1 LFGVKAQST
10 MGGADRTKQILK
22 SLLRLSVTAVLLWL
36 VLSRIDLQQVGRS
49 IKAAKWQFLIIVWLL
64 AILAFW
70 LRSVKMGFILKKQ
83 NCEVDSIKIFG
94 ASAVTMLYSLIMPGL
109 LSTGV
114 KWYILK
120 RHTGKGSNVFSSM
133 VYNQFIIFILVS
145 TTALIALIATNPAS
159 TWQLPAIC
167 SVMLALLTF
176 IYLSLLNRTFGPK
189 LTSRLSHILNYLSR
203 SLSDIGRR
211 ILEQLSVFQ
220 TSPLSFHLKILALEF
235 FCTTVVSTTIYIFAA
250 EAAGINV
257 PIMVLVW
264 QSAVVFML
272 GRLPISIAN
281 LGVREATLIGT
292 LALYKVDAS
301 SAFLMS
307 MIIFSN
313 AILMAVIGAVFQ
325 LYWVFHKPEEIT
337 RANINHKM
345 M

>member
-1 LFGVKAQST
+1 LCGVKARST

-22 SLLRLSVTAVLLWL
+22 FLLRLSVTAVLLWL

-49 IKAAKWQFLIIVWLL
+49 IKAARWQFLIIVWLL

-94 ASAVTMLYSLIMPGL
+94 ASSVTTLYSLIMPGL

-120 RHTGKGSNVFSSM
+120 QHTGKGSNVFSSM
-133 VYNQFIIFILVS
+133 VYNQFTVLILAS
-145 TTALIALIATNPAS
+145 ATALVALIATNPAG

-167 SVMLALLTF
+167 SVMLALLALVC
-176 IYLSLLNRTFGPK
+176 LSLLNRTIGPK
-189 LTSRLSHILNYLSR
+189 LTSRLSNILNNLPR
-203 SLSDIGRR
+203 LLSDNGKK

-220 TSPLSFHLKILALEF
+220 TSPWSFHLKILALEF
-235 FCTTVVSTTIYIFAA
+235 TIMTVVRTTIYIFAA
-250 EAAGINV
+250 EAARINV
-257 PIMVLVW
+257 PITVLVW

-292 LALYKVDAS
+292 LALYQVDAS

-313 AILMAVIGAVFQ
+313 VILMAVIGAIFQ
-325 LYWVFHKPEEIT
+325 LYWIFQKSGKN
-337 RANINHKM
+337 RKS
-345 M
+345 